1 MIRPATLADAPQV
14 REVWNSM
21 IRDSLANFSEIEKTP
36 AEVEGAIRDRPE
48 QGFAF
53 FVAEE
58 DGTILGF
65 ATYAQFRG
73 GYGYRFTMENTVAL
87 ATAAK
92 GRGIGRALMIAVED
106 HARAMGAHS
115 MIAGVSAQNP
125 EGLAFHT
132 ALGYANIATV
142 PQSGFKWGQWLD
154 LVLMQ
159 KFL

>member
-1 MIRPATLADAPQV
+1 MIRHATLADAPQV
-14 REVWNSM
+14 REAWNSM

-36 AEVEGAIRDRPE
+36 AEVEAAIRERPE

-53 FVAEE
+53 FVAV
-58 DGTILGF
+58 DGDQVVGF
-65 ATYAQFRG
+65 ATYAQFRPG
-73 GYGYRFTMENTVAL
+73 HGYRFTMENTVSLL
-87 ATAAK
+87 AEAK
-92 GRGIGRALMIAVED
+92 GRGLGRALMDAVED

-132 ALGYANIATV
+132 SLGYAQTAVV
-142 PQSGFKWGQWLD
+142 PRSGYKWGQWLD

>member
-1 MIRPATLADAPQV
+1 MLRHATLADAPQV
-14 REVWNSM
+14 RDIWNTM

-36 AEVEGAIRDRPE
+36 AEVEAAIRERPE

-53 FVAEE
+53 IVAEDE
-58 DGTILGF
+58 DGIVGF
-65 ATYAQFRG
+65 ATYGQFRG
-73 GYGYRFTMENTVAL
+73 GYGYRFTMENTIAL
-87 ATAAK
+87 LTRAK
-92 GRGIGRALMIAVED
+92 GRGIGRALMLAVED

-125 EGLAFHT
+125 EGLAFHG

-142 PQSGFKWGQWLD
+142 PQSGYKWGQWLD